1 AVPAAVL
8 QATVRAA
15 AGQAPAA
22 ASVTAL
28 VEGGMK
34 AMFWGKVKVIAAAL
48 LIGGVL
54 AAGAVAVARPA
65 REAPPPDGPGEGLR
79 AAPQPAGAA
88 EAPVPVD
95 RHGDALPPGALARM
109 GTIRFRPGVSV
120 ARAVF
125 SPDGKLLASESWD
138 RTVRVW
144 ETSSGRELHRLG
156 GRGPRVE

>member
-1 AVPAAVL
+1 
-8 QATVRAA
+8 
-15 AGQAPAA
+15 
-22 ASVTAL
+22 
-28 VEGGMK
+28 
-34 AMFWGKVKVIAAAL
+34 
-48 LIGGVL
+48 
-54 AAGAVAVARPA
+54 GA
-65 REAPPPDGPGEGLR
+65 GEGLR
-79 AAPQPAGAA
+79 AAPQAAGAA

-144 ETSSGRELHRLG
+144 ATCSGRELHRLG
-156 GRGPRVE
+156 GRGPRVELLGFCDEGKAIAARGDAGLRLLDAATGKEQRSVEVPWLPLNALSADGKTLVSAEFKGKAIHVYD